1 MDISCEI
8 LKPET
13 KIVVFDFDGTLYN
26 KRGMVRRMMCG
37 ALLDWRMMLIERRT
51 RKQLMGTWAGDKE
64 SFYNLFFQTM
74 ANGHRFSASY
84 ARWWYST
91 RYMPLMVKIIKK
103 HYQLVPWVM
112 PFIQQCKKLG
122 VRLVVLSD
130 YGHTTEKLQ
139 ALGLEQSLFD
149 WVVSA
154 PELGGLKPAP
164 QLMARVAEQMGVQP
178 NQCLV
183 IGDRE
188 DTDGALARSVGAT
201 YWRCNNE
208 DPK

>member
-1 MDISCEI
+1 MLYDTVI
-8 LKPET
+8 
-13 KIVVFDFDGTLYN
+13 FDLDGTLYD
-26 KRGMVRRMMCG
+26 KRHLSFRMVCHALGDIRKMQAERKTRAGMKGMWLEDEQTFYHTYFQQL
-37 ALLDWRMMLIERRT
+37 A
-51 RKQLMGTWAGDKE
+51 KQLHSAPD
-64 SFYNLFFQTM
+64 M
-74 ANGHRFSASY
+74 AKQ
-84 ARWWYST
+84 WYEK